1 MKKKLSYEELEEY
14 TEKFILAMWDLSSLV
29 GVLPSKHEK
38 ECVQGAVLDLIIDYR
53 QKIYPPEPKMAD
65 YPKGEF
71 LPVIDKYLDEYPL
84 VKKHKNG
91 EVIRGIIHE
100 TSRKAQK
107 EHLAMK

>member
-14 TEKFILAMWDLSSLV
+14 TEKFLLATWDFSTMF
-29 GVLPSKHEK
+29 GVLPSRHEREMVK
-38 ECVQGAVLDLIIDYR
+38 SAALDLICEYR
-53 QKIYPPEPKMAD
+53 RKTYPPEPKMAD